1 MLEPPERVSAAG
13 RFHLFCQMDQDRSG
27 KVIFIE
33 LRDMV
38 RSSVNGLAL
47 KPAQLPEARLKSLW
61 RALDDDN
68 SGYITAKEFGHF
80 MKKGAP
86 EDTGMSWWERRTAM
100 HRSEAR
106 RRRPFIRTGSRG
118 TLAVLRRL
126 FSRLAHRRP
135 AGTSRGLRRRRI
147 SRR

>member
-38 RSSVNGLAL
+38 RSSVDGLAL

-68 SGYITAKEFGHF
+68 SGYITAKVRPRRCP
-80 MKKGAP
+80 AP
-86 EDTGMSWWERRTAM
+86 PCAPVRASAACLVCF
-100 HRSEAR
+100 AR
-106 RRRPFIRTGSRG
+106 
-118 TLAVLRRL
+118 
-126 FSRLAHRRP
+126 
-135 AGTSRGLRRRRI
+135 
-147 SRR
+147 